1 MYADIKLKGIDVVIT
16 VQDVKTIKIKGL
28 HSDQTEE
35 ITDFESFAFFLL
47 YQAFVML
54 QFQLQDFLGRK
65 IMVIQKLYL
74 RL

>member
-35 ITDFESFAFFLL
+35 ITDFESFAFFKNRPMK
-47 YQAFVML
+47 YVFVGKSIL
-54 QFQLQDFLGRK
+54 HVDGNSIEYVLFR
-65 IMVIQKLYL
+65 
-74 RL
+74 